1 MKISLECTEDNV
13 VDSNYSLN
21 CLIKQSLKPKMNNDN
36 PMLMKV
42 EKVQMCQRSPHVDT
56 APEDR

>member
-1 MKISLECTEDNV
+1 
-13 VDSNYSLN
+13 
-21 CLIKQSLKPKMNNDN
+21 MNNDN

-56 APEDR
+56 APEDRQNWNQEVLS